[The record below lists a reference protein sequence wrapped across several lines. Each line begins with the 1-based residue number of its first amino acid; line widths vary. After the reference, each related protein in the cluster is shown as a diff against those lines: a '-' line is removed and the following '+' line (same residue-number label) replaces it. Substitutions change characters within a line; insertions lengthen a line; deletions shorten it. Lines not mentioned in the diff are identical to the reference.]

1 MSKATVTQ
9 NTKNNGLI
17 RRASSLMALEPRFM
31 FDGAAASDAGNVAMD
46 VNPSESHSLLGS
58 DGAKNLFS
66 LATDGGTP
74 VALGQAQAQ
83 VSQMISDWMAR
94 PDAKAQ
100 LFKIFN
106 GGNTGTEP
114 SAQWSAAYDSL
125 MMEIQQGER
134 PVRLELHSAAELHNV
149 LGAYADSG
157 LNGERVIFLN
167 ADWVRSGVGSQAI
180 ELVLAEEFG
189 HAIDARLNGG
199 ADTAGDEGQAFAG
212 LLMYGDANRN
222 ITTGQDDH
230 ITLNLAGRDVSV
242 ETAANL
248 AIAQTH
254 YVPMAEGNIQTSLK
268 AISTATAGNIQTV
281 IAITATGNGTLVVYD
296 QWEDGYE
303 ADISNPLQA
312 STKIWIYQNN
322 TWYNDVNQN
331 GVYDSGVDTTV
342 STTLTNGIKAAG
354 ASIILSNAVNPASP
368 LTVDFD
374 GRDKIGTT
382 KAVSVTRAGWSD
394 TPGTV
399 LAGAVNVI
407 DTGNAGLVYTLPV
420 GQNVETVATG
430 TNKLFEY
437 TSAHIIATQNNTL
450 VEIDK
455 DGNGTVDVNVT
466 LNEGQSYFVNGG
478 LNAGA
483 KITANKGVGVYL
495 IAGDV
500 GSAYENRWF
509 ALTPDAQWSNSYYA
523 PVSTSLAADP
533 AYVILYN
540 PNNAAISLKY
550 DTATQTGQTLNINAK
565 STGYV
570 LMPASAAHFYTTD
583 GSKFFAVGVI
593 DADASTNATHDWS
606 YSLVPESYLT
616 DKFVVGW
623 GPGADNVTRAIASSD
638 LNGSP
643 VWVTPTANTTLYIDS
658 TTVQMKD
665 GNGNAVTGT
674 IANGR
679 TSFAIS
685 KLQSYRVFDTS
696 DKDQTGLTAY
706 TLDGTLITAAWGEDP
721 SIAGGG
727 TPYLDMGTTVTPY
740 PDYVLSKSAQETS
753 PSLITGASD
762 GDGVIELGEQVT
774 YTVRLTNR
782 AVIDLYN
789 IVLKD
794 NVTPADSATYITGST
809 VLTVYNP
816 DGTKA
821 WTIEGNTQTFFDSY
835 GNPTS
840 TSVNNSLAGNAF
852 PLSSNT
858 GYQITDLNPS
868 TAAIDGLQRGGVVE
882 ISYRVQ
888 IRDTI
893 NKTLAD
899 SDYVVSNSVE
909 MTAPNSVAKTKVN
922 STQLTVN
929 VTEGEVFFTTSL
941 AGTTVATDFTPGNSI
956 YLKVNDGD
964 QNTTG
969 AADTVWVKVTNT
981 TTNEYEYVQ
990 LTETSASSGVFTGML
1005 STTSAPGVGVDNSGD
1020 LNMDAGSSLKVEYV
1034 DPKALGLTAPTTSQL
1049 YDSSNWASGIDNPT
1063 NFGTTGDYQ
1072 TGNNTNSKT
1081 LVVSAPP
1088 TADGKVEFLS
1098 FAGNAYGSVSVN
1110 FKEGDILGLQ
1120 VTDLESRYTGNN
1132 VQNTLTVNVTNT
1144 TTGEV
1149 ETVTLTETTNT
1160 SGIFRGTLATS
1171 VATVDALNNSGT
1183 LKTGFGDAIAVT
1195 YADAVT
1201 GGSYDNASQPG
1212 TPAIGVN
1219 SASAGA
1225 NRDVAS
1231 VVQVKTLYLSGTNDL
1246 DRVDPVGA
1254 SDSSLSQ
1261 TTTLSTSGGSTRT
1274 ISDSFATQS
1283 YSGGSGWATGSP
1295 WTEVNDNASVNSGRV
1310 MLTDGSGLSNGTFG
1324 IMFSGGSSGSVTS
1337 LQRSFDALTSPATLN
1352 FNYKVSGLD
1361 SGDTGL
1367 KIYYTTNGTNWIEL
1381 STLAGRRSQG
1391 TTDTGF
1397 TAYPNDSTNGRVTET
1412 LNAIPTGATGI
1423 RFSYSSSKSSD
1434 RVFIDNVT
1442 MTSAGVASSTVATF
1456 TQAIPL
1462 ATDLVL
1468 PASGIV
1474 NIATH
1479 ISAETGLASGTYSN
1493 IMASLTYTPSGGG
1506 SDVSIAVMGNATYT
1520 ESATAG
1526 IGVLSWSGEVNANG
1540 LTIPKGAVVKLLIT
1554 NNETGAS
1561 FKIDYDSSAKPSR
1574 IDLPTTTV
1582 IKVVD
1587 VDGVDNNNDG
1597 DIIDVG
1603 EGDNG
1608 NGTQSIGFYDS
1619 GWSTGVGNANG
1630 GALISAGEVI
1640 AGQTVYVRVKVSDP
1654 FGAYDISSLKLE
1666 IDGPGSAAG
1675 VDVTVNSATA
1685 VYTSGPYKVFE
1696 YAWKTVNT
1704 AGVYDFTVT
1713 ANEGTEGIKDV
1724 AHGQLAVLGVDVGTP
1739 SKTEFIANLGGAVAG
1754 ASYAAGTTTAYVRVT
1769 DLDEANAN
1777 AGKTVSIKVNGI
1789 SYTLTQTASNS
1800 GVFEGAITGLSN
1812 GTVITAEYVDAN
1824 DVNDVSMD
1832 TIFVQAPGNAP
1843 PAIDLDTMTSSTDS
1857 RVRFTEGGSPVG
1869 FVVNPASGTTVSDA
1883 DTSVLRS
1890 ITVSIPT
1897 VQIRDGANEVLSIQ
1911 SVSVN
1916 GTIALDFANA
1926 ASIPDFAFA
1935 GVTWNVAAT
1944 VSGGVSQLVFSQS
1957 GGGLVTQA
1965 QAEQLVEALRY
1976 ANNLVAPTQA
1986 TRVFAVS
1993 ANDGGSSAL
2002 NSNTAHLTVDV
2013 VADPPSLSV
2022 SGVRDVS
2029 EGSYAVFEL
2038 SLDKVQTVGTSIRL
2052 QLSSGSASLA
2062 SDLQS
2067 TDMEVVTSLST
2078 PLGSGTT
2085 VSNGGIFTLP
2095 ANSQV
2100 VYVRVLSRADG
2111 SFEGSEN
2118 LSLTASFTSAALLY
2132 ADRTGTNTTL
2142 RTGAS
2147 TADIAVI
2154 VDDGSGRFYD
2164 GLGGNTGTPDDDRP
2178 VEVTGYGP
2186 VNEGSLFAMF
2196 TVNAPP
2202 GQLLNLDLQA
2212 PSTGAAATYAG
2223 FSWEYSTNG
2232 TSWTTYTWDG
2242 TSGDRPTAPANGKV
2256 FVRVAIQSEL
2266 DSTYEGPETFA
2277 LKASLASNPSRFGT
2291 VDTAIVDDGS
2301 GAKYG
2306 PNVDPSS
2313 GPNTVTAGL
2322 DDDRDPSVNQVTV
2335 NEGSAYAEFLV
2346 STVTGCRITGLDL
2359 VSGTA
2364 NIARADATSIQ
2375 YWNGSTWLDSAVS
2388 GMILDLAA
2396 NTSLQVRV
2404 AIQSEQDNSYEG
2416 AENFQLKVIS
2426 NGVVGSIYGTA
2437 SIVDDG
2443 AGAGGGTDD
2452 DRPTLTVSGV
2462 DDVSEGSFSVYTVT
2476 LDKPLTANTA
2486 IKLQL
2491 SDGSALISDDLDDTT
2506 MQVVTSLN
2514 TAIGSGTDV
2523 LNGGHYVLPAGVQ
2536 TFYVRLLSHGDALFE
2551 GSENFTLTASFVPAA
2566 LLYADRTGAAMT
2578 LRTGASGADTTT
2590 LLDDGTGRVYDGLGA
2605 FSGSPDNDRP
2615 GFIVNDVTVN
2625 EASGTLTFT
2634 VTLSGPASQ
2643 ATSVNYALVANTAQ
2657 SGTDYTSANPSGT
2670 LHFAAGETSKTI
2682 TVTILNDSPGRYEG
2696 SENFYVNLSN
2706 PTGVNITDAQGV
2718 GTIKDDGTG
2727 DANNGGSGSGVDDD
2741 RPLAVNDVFS
2751 LTLGGQVDANVIWR
2765 NDGPSPASQL
2775 LIQSV
2780 DYVDVLGV
2788 SRTLTWAQ
2796 LDASTLQGYS
2806 KQVSLA
2812 DGTLYISQDGET
2824 LYQHAGR
2831 RFLVTATNADGLLEY
2846 NATGSVNGWT
2856 TVALSSSVVLSLQ
2869 DIQDGRL
2876 RFTPAAGV
2884 SVAQSLAAEVVELDW
2899 TTDGF
2904 TYTVA
2909 DAGGLAPSSAT
2920 VTYSVTGGA
2929 QVTYQAPITP
2939 AVDADVDGITTRV
2952 ESVLANR
2959 ARGIE
2964 AVQPARYTLT
2974 AGNLVATGQSG
2985 QASMNVGIAF
2995 DGDLNID
3002 QPDSVGDGY
3011 QNGVTTFSWIN
3022 STYFNAS
3029 NANPLTSD
3037 VASIVTLVA
3046 EDSNTSRG
3054 VPNPVIQLRDVVVN
3068 PLTSPQMLGLESLFR
3083 FTPNWSPM
3091 GFSAEIRSDAVGVS
3105 NIDQDSSRAGAQWR
3119 FTLDISR
3126 TSETT
3131 DTFMGFVKWIDQSII
3146 DAYAAANLALTDLDG
3161 HAITQVGWVD
3171 FTQRTPG
3178 GDGVAIA
3185 NASGN
3190 ILSLT
3195 YIITDNSF
3203 GDSDLTV
3210 GRITDPGM
3218 PVFIQREIT
3227 VADAG
3232 DVSEGSDAEFVV
3244 TLNAAKLLPTN
3255 ISLAL
3260 QDAAGGTDSVNG
3272 VAQDYAPAMEVY
3284 YMDGQGQR
3292 QALVLSNGQITLPSG
3307 VTEFHVIVRTTQD
3320 TDYEEAEAFTLTATL
3335 PEGRSEVGQALIVDD
3350 GRLIGGVAANDD
3362 RPPPSIPAAPVQ
3374 LVPSPS
3380 AAPILLVESSEQIT
3394 TGPLAFAS
3402 ALQPLAQ
3409 MTAASAEPA
3418 LAMVDVK
3425 TSNSGYQI
3433 PVSETAPA
3441 GLTLYSGVTDQFVQA
3456 REITTK
3462 ISLPF
3467 DAFIHSNK
3475 DAVIKLEAK
3484 QADNAPLPEWVSFD
3498 PVSGVFEVTPPTDF
3512 KGKLDIKV
3520 VARDDEGREATAI
3533 FQMFIGQQQTQEKP
3547 QSRSSFSEKL
3557 RMVGNRHISFTR
3569 VADAGPHKAALSDVK
3584 SVKARVG

>member
-1 MSKATVTQ
+1 MSKNHVTQ

-17 RRASSLMALEPRFM
+17 RRTSGLMALEPRFM
-31 FDGAAASDAGNVAMD
+31 FDGAAASDAISLAMD
-46 VNPSESHSLLGS
+46 VNSSESHNLPSS
-58 DGAKNLFS
+58 DAVKSLFS
-66 LATDGGTP
+66 LATEGSVP
-74 VALGQAQAQ
+74 AALGQAQAQ
-83 VSQMISDWMAR
+83 VSQMVSDWLAR
-94 PDAKAQ
+94 PDAKTQ
-100 LFKIFN
+100 LFRIFN
-106 GGNTGTEP
+106 GGNTEAEP
-114 SAQWSAAYDSL
+114 SAPWSAAFDAL
-125 MMEIQQGER
+125 MADIQQGDQ
-134 PVRLELHSAAELHNV
+134 PVRVELHSAAELNHV
-149 LGAYADSG
+149 LGAFAEQG

-167 ADWVRSGVGSQAI
+167 DDWVRSGVGSQAI

-189 HAIDARLNGG
+189 HAIDARLNAG
-199 ADTAGDEGQAFAG
+199 ADTDGDEGQAFAG
-212 LLMYGDANRN
+212 VLMYGDANRSVTRAQN
-222 ITTGQDDH
+222 DH
-230 ITLNLAGRDVSV
+230 ITLNLNGTDVSV

-248 AIAQTH
+248 AVAQTH
-254 YVPMAEGNIQTSLK
+254 YVPLAEGDIQTALK

-296 QWEDGYE
+296 HWEDGYE

-354 ASIILSNAVNPASP
+354 ASIILSNAVNPTSP

-382 KAVSVTRAGWSD
+382 KAVSVTRAGWSA

-407 DTGNAGLVYTLPV
+407 DAGNAGLVYTLPV

-450 VEIDK
+450 VAIDK
-455 DGNGTVDVNVT
+455 DGNGTVDLNVT

-550 DTATQTGQTLNINAK
+550 DTATQTGQTLTINAN
-565 STGYV
+565 STGHV

-593 DADASTNATHDWS
+593 DADATSNATHDWS

-643 VWVTPTANTTLYIDS
+643 VWVTTTANTTLYIDS

-665 GNGNAVTGT
+665 GSGTVVTGT
-674 IANGR
+674 VANGR
-679 TSFAIS
+679 TSFAVS

-762 GDGVIELGEQVT
+762 GDGAIELGEQVT

-809 VLTVYNP
+809 VLTVYNTN
-816 DGTKA
+816 GTKA
-821 WTIEGNTQTFFDSY
+821 WTIEGNTQTFFDSS
-835 GNPTS
+835 GNVTS

-852 PLSSNT
+852 PLSGNT

-909 MTAPNSVAKTKVN
+909 MTAPNSVVKTKVN

-929 VTEGEVFFTTSL
+929 VTDGEVFFTTSL
-941 AGTTVATDFTPGNSI
+941 AGTTVATDYTPGNAI

-990 LTETSASSGVFTGML
+990 LTETSASSGVFTGAL
-1005 STTSAPGVGVDNSGD
+1005 NTTSAAGVGANNSSN
-1020 LNMDAGSSLKVEYV
+1020 LNVAAGSGLKVEYV
-1034 DPKALGLTAPTTSQL
+1034 DPTALGLTAPTTSQV
-1049 YDSSNWASGIDNPT
+1049 YDSNNWATGIDNPT
-1063 NFGTTGDYQ
+1063 NFGTTGDYR
-1072 TGNNTNSKT
+1072 TGTNTNSKT

-1088 TADGKVEFLS
+1088 SVDGKVEFLS

-1110 FKEGDILGLQ
+1110 FKEGDTLGLQ
-1120 VTDLESRYTGNN
+1120 VTDLESRYTGNS
-1132 VQNTLTVNVTNT
+1132 VQDTLTVNVTNA

-1171 VATVDALNNSGT
+1171 VAAAHAPNNSGT

-1195 YADAVT
+1195 YADALT

-1231 VVQVKTLYLSGTNDL
+1231 VVQVKTLYLSATNDL
-1246 DRVDPVGA
+1246 DRVDPVGT
-1254 SDSSLSQ
+1254 SDNSLSQ
-1261 TTTLSTSGGSTRT
+1261 TTALSTSGGGTRT
-1274 ISDSFATQS
+1274 MSDSFATQS
-1283 YSGGSGWATGSP
+1283 YSGGTGWTSGSP

-1310 MLTDGSGLSNGTFG
+1310 MLTDGSGLSNDTFG
-1324 IMFSGGSSGSVTS
+1324 IMFSGGNSGSVTS
-1337 LQRSFDALTSPATLN
+1337 LQRTFDALTAPATLN

-1381 STLAGRRSQG
+1381 STVVGRRSTG
-1391 TTDTGF
+1391 TTDSGF
-1397 TAYPNDSTNGRVTET
+1397 TAYPNDSTNGNVTET
-1412 LNAIPTGATGI
+1412 LTALPTGATGI
-1423 RFSYSSSKSSD
+1423 RFSYASSKSSD

-1442 MTSAGVASSTVATF
+1442 LTSAGVASATAATF

-1462 ATDLVL
+1462 ATELVL
-1468 PASGIV
+1468 PASGMV

-1479 ISAETGLASGTYSN
+1479 ISAETGLISGSYSN
-1493 IMASLTYTPSGGG
+1493 ITAALTYTPSGGG
-1506 SDVSIAVMGNATYT
+1506 SEVTIAPLGAATYA

-1526 IGVLSWSGEVNANG
+1526 VGVLNWSGEVNANG
-1540 LTIPKGAVVKLLIT
+1540 ITVPKGAVVKLLIT
-1554 NNETGAS
+1554 NNQTGAS

-1587 VDGVDNNNDG
+1587 VDGLDNNNDG
-1597 DIIDVG
+1597 DILDAA
-1603 EGDNG
+1603 ESDNG
-1608 NGTQSIGFYDS
+1608 NGTQRIGFYDA
-1619 GWSTGVGNANG
+1619 GWSTGVGGANG
-1630 GALISAGEVI
+1630 GALISAAQVD

-1685 VYTSGPYKVFE
+1685 VYASGPYKVFE

-1704 AGVYDFTVT
+1704 GGVYDFTVT

-1724 AHGQLAVLGVDVGTP
+1724 ARGQFSVLGVDVGTP
-1739 SKTEFIANLGGAVAG
+1739 SKTEFITALGGTAAG
-1754 ASYAAGTTTAYVRVT
+1754 ASYAGGTTTGYVRVT
-1769 DLDEANAN
+1769 DLDEADAN
-1777 AGKTVSIKVNGI
+1777 AGKTVSVKVNGTT
-1789 SYTLTQTASNS
+1789 YTLTQTAANS
-1800 GVFEGAITGLSN
+1800 GVFERAITGLSN
-1812 GTVITAEYVDAN
+1812 GTVMSAEYVDGN
-1824 DVNDVSMD
+1824 DVNDISMD

-1843 PAIDLDTMTSSTDS
+1843 PAIDLDTLSSSTDI

-1890 ITVSIPT
+1890 IAVSIPT
-1897 VQIRDGANEVLSIQ
+1897 AQIRDGANEVLSIQ

-1926 ASIPDFAFA
+1926 ASIPAFTFA

-1986 TRVFAVS
+1986 ARVFAVT
-1993 ANDGGSSAL
+1993 ANDGGSPAL

-2013 VADPPSLSV
+2013 VADPPALSV

-2038 SLDKVQTVGTSIRL
+2038 SLDKVQTVGTGIRL
-2052 QLSSGSASLA
+2052 QLTSGTAALL

-2085 VSNGGIFTLP
+2085 VINGGTYTLP
-2095 ANSQV
+2095 ANSQM
-2100 VYVRVLSRADG
+2100 VYVRVLSLADG
-2111 SFEGSEN
+2111 TFEGNEN
-2118 LSLTASFTSAALLY
+2118 FSLTASFTSPALLY
-2132 ADRTGTNTTL
+2132 ADRTGTNTSL

-2147 TADIAVI
+2147 AADIAVI
-2154 VDDGSGRFYD
+2154 VDDGSGRVYD
-2164 GLGGNTGTPDDDRP
+2164 GLGGNTGTPDDDRQID
-2178 VEVTGYGP
+2178 VIADGP
-2186 VNEGSLFAMF
+2186 VNEGSLYAMF

-2202 GQLLNLDLQA
+2202 GQVMNLSLQA
-2212 PSTGAAATYAG
+2212 ASSGTAATFAG
-2223 FSWEYSTNG
+2223 FTWEYSTNG
-2232 TSWTTYTWDG
+2232 TTWTTYSWNG
-2242 TSGDRPTAPANGKV
+2242 TSGDRPTVPANGKV
-2256 FVRVAIQSEL
+2256 FVRVAVQSEL

-2277 LKASLASNPSRFGT
+2277 LKASLASDPNRFGAANT
-2291 VDTAIVDDGS
+2291 SIVDDGS

-2306 PNVDPSS
+2306 PNVDPST
-2313 GPNTVTAGL
+2313 GPNTVTTAL
-2322 DDDRDPSVNQVTV
+2322 DDDRDPSVNHVTI
-2335 NEGSAYAEFLV
+2335 NEASAHAEFLV
-2346 STVTGCRITGLDL
+2346 STVSGCLITGLDL

-2364 NIARADATSIQ
+2364 NIARTDATSIQ
-2375 YWNGSTWLDSAVS
+2375 YWNGTTWLDSAVS
-2388 GMILDLAA
+2388 GMNLNLAA
-2396 NTSLQVRV
+2396 HATLRVRV
-2404 AIQSEQDNSYEG
+2404 AIQSEQDNTYEG
-2416 AENFQLKVIS
+2416 PETFQLKIIS
-2426 NGVVGSIYGTA
+2426 NGVIGAIYGTA
-2437 SIVDDG
+2437 TIADDG
-2443 AGAGGGTDD
+2443 TGTGGTDD

-2476 LDKPLTANTA
+2476 LDKPLTVNTA

-2491 SDGSALISDDLDDTT
+2491 ADGSALLSEDLEDTI
-2506 MQVVTSLN
+2506 MQVVTSLS

-2523 LNGGHYVLPAGVQ
+2523 LNGGQYTLPAGAQ
-2536 TFYVRLLSHGDALFE
+2536 TFYVRVLSHGDAVFE
-2551 GSENFTLTASFVPAA
+2551 GAENFTLTASFVPAA
-2566 LLYADRTGAAMT
+2566 LLYADRTGTATT
-2578 LRTGASGADTTT
+2578 LRTGASGSDTSTV
-2590 LLDDGTGRVYDGLGA
+2590 LDDGTGRVYDGLGA
-2605 FSGSPDNDRP
+2605 FSGAPDNDRP
-2615 GFIVNDVTVN
+2615 SFSVDDVTVN
-2625 EASGTLTFT
+2625 EAAGTLTFT

-2643 ATSVNYALVANTAQ
+2643 ATSVGYALMANTAEF
-2657 SGTDYTSANPSGT
+2657 GTDYTSANPTGT

-2682 TVTILNDSPGRYEG
+2682 TLTVLNDTPGRYEG
-2696 SENFYVNLSN
+2696 SETFYVNLSN
-2706 PTGVNITDAQGV
+2706 PTGVSITDAQGV

-2751 LTLGGQVDANVIWR
+2751 LTLGGQVNANVILR
-2765 NDGPSPASQL
+2765 NDGPAPATQL

-2788 SRTLTWAQ
+2788 ARSRSWAQ

-2812 DGTLYISQDGET
+2812 DGTLYISQDGES
-2824 LYQHAGR
+2824 LYEHAGR

-2856 TVALSSSVVLSLQ
+2856 TVALSSSVVVSLQ

-2884 SVAQSLAAEVVELDW
+2884 NASQSLAAQVVELDW

-2904 TYTVA
+2904 TYAVA
-2909 DAGGLAPSSAT
+2909 DAGGLSPSSAT
-2920 VTYSVTGGA
+2920 VTYSVSGGA
-2929 QVTYQAPITP
+2929 QVTYQAPIAP

-2964 AVQPARYTLT
+2964 AVQPATYTLT

-2995 DGDLNID
+2995 NGDLNID
-3002 QPDSVGDGY
+3002 QPDSMGDGY

-3029 NANPLTSD
+3029 NADPLTSD

-3054 VPNPVIQLRDVVVN
+3054 VPNPLIQLRDVVVN
-3068 PLTSPQMLGLESLFR
+3068 PLTSPQTLGLESIFR

-3091 GFSAEIRSDAVGVS
+3091 GFSAEIRSDVVGVS
-3105 NIDQDSSRAGAQWR
+3105 NIDQDPSRAGAQWR

-3171 FTQRTPG
+3171 FTQRSPG

-3218 PVFIQREIT
+3218 PVFIQRQIA
-3227 VADAG
+3227 VANPG
-3232 DVSEGSDAEFVV
+3232 DVSEGADAEFVV
-3244 TLNAAKLLPTN
+3244 TLNAAKLLPTT
-3255 ISLAL
+3255 ISLTL

-3272 VAQDYAPAMEVY
+3272 APQDYAPTMEVY

-3292 QALVLSNGQITLPSG
+3292 HDLAVSNGQITLPSG
-3307 VTEFHVIVRTTQD
+3307 VTEFHVVVHTTQD
-3320 TDYEEAEAFTLTATL
+3320 TDNEGAEAFTLTATL
-3335 PEGRSEVGQALIVDD
+3335 PEGGAAVGHASIVDD
-3350 GRLIGGVAANDD
+3350 GRLIGGVRANDD
-3362 RPPPSIPAAPVQ
+3362 RPQPSPPTLVVLPPTVAPVQ
-3374 LVPSPS
+3374 VAEPLPPQVT
-3380 AAPILLVESSEQIT
+3380 V
-3394 TGPLAFAS
+3394 PLAFAS
-3402 ALQPLAQ
+3402 ALQPLVQ
-3409 MTAASAEPA
+3409 KTTAPAEPA
-3418 LAMVDVK
+3418 LPLVDVK

-3433 PVSETAPA
+3433 PVNETAPP
-3441 GLTLYSGVTDQFVQA
+3441 GLTLYSGVTDQFVQSTDVA
-3456 REITTK
+3456 TK
-3462 ISLPF
+3462 VSLPF
-3467 DAFIHSNK
+3467 DAFMHSNK
-3475 DAVIKLEAK
+3475 DAVIKLQAK
-3484 QADNAPLPEWVSFD
+3484 QSDNSPLPQWVQFD
-3498 PVSGVFEVTPPTDF
+3498 PVSGVFEVVPPKGF
-3512 KGKLDIKV
+3512 KGKLDLKV
-3520 VARDDEGREATAI
+3520 IARDDDGREATAM
-3533 FQMFIGQQQTQEKP
+3533 FQMFIGEQQTLDKP

-3557 RMVGNRHISFTR
+3557 RMAGNRPITLMRMTES
-3569 VADAGPHKAALSDVK
+3569 GPHKSGVNEAKMVK
-3584 SVKARVG
+3584 VRAG